1 MGVYTSRGIM
11 FDVTDWIGVVDQY
24 EDKITTKYIG
34 DVYTD
39 IQFAANKY
47 MESWY
52 YRNSLYIHPI
62 EESFVFHGNTREN
75 NYPFKTIFPDLN
87 TGEQI
92 GGCGTDIQ
100 LHSSKGAIGIMVNGA
115 QDSTF
120 NNIYVHD
127 VYNWADLGLDVC
139 GEYAGPHL
147 TQEDIDISYGYT
159 GI

>member
-120 NNIYVHD
+120 NNIYIHD

-139 GEYAGPHL
+139 GPYVGPHL